1 MIKRVKFVSIP
12 VHDQERALLFYTE
25 KLGCKVA
32 TDAPMGPGT
41 RWIEL
46 RFPRAETGVVLF
58 TAPGQESWIGGFMN
72 LSFETDDVHKTAA
85 ELKAAGV
92 EFVKEP
98 TTEAWGTSAIF
109 RDSEGNR
116 FVLSTG

>member
-1 MIKRVKFVSIP
+1 
-12 VHDQERALLFYTE
+12 
-25 KLGCKVA
+25 
-32 TDAPMGPGT
+32 MGPGM

-46 RFPRAETGVVLF
+46 RFPRAETGIALF